1 MLGKGH
7 RLYKREKLCSVT
19 AIERLF
25 TARPPRGATLTDSW
39 GKVSV
44 SLVYPIRMVA
54 GDNPGRGGAP
64 VRFLVSVP
72 KKRLRHAVDRVAMRR
87 RIREAYRLERAAIE
101 DIAETDVPKKDVA
114 FIYVAN
120 ELVDFE
126 RVRKAMRRLLAA
138 LDASAGDGDDNNN
151 QSDRP

>member
-25 TARPPRGATLTDSW
+25 AARPPRGGSLADSW
-39 GKVSV
+39 GNVSV

-54 GDNPGRGGAP
+54 GENPDRGGAP

-72 KKRLRHAVDRVAMRR
+72 KKRLRHAVDRVTMRR

-101 DIAETDVPKKDVA
+101 DIPDAAAGAPKHDVA

-120 ELVDFE
+120 EPVDSA
-126 RVRKAMRRLLAA
+126 RVRRAMRKLLAMLGNA
-138 LDASAGDGDDNNN
+138 QTPSAS
-151 QSDRP
+151 